1 MLLDRSSHHEL
12 LQILDNDR
20 VFRAHVQEAKT
31 VYKAHIRR
39 LREESA
45 EMEEAPFTLP
55 TTPEPSRNHQYDPS
69 VQIHTYRRPRRFATA
84 DINNGRSSASD
95 EARYNARVN
104 TALLPQH
111 PWPRPQSQIQQNAQ
125 NRNLRRVLQAADRN
139 GNGVHLQFLN
149 GVLIFRWVGTGNE
162 LQIDMEGAM
171 VSIINRPRFHTPTP
185 FSFFFFEADS
195 GRHIAEPRYPDTILY
210 SQNCHQFADRIID
223 LVCSHCPLVQKPILG
238 LPSVVL
244 HFRCESAALGL
255 EKGSGVMNGHMSE
268 ARLCWTDKR

>member
-1 MLLDRSSHHEL
+1 MPPQRNRRNGAGRNNDHVVRLLRECMHYVFHPYSVPLPTGLRPSDVIQLLLDNVAQFTLGEAIHARAAALEPGYSGKITAMLLDRSSHHEL
-12 LQILDNDR
+12 LQI

-55 TTPEPSRNHQYDPS
+55 ATPEPSRNHQYDPS

-95 EARYNARVN
+95 EARDNARVN

-111 PWPRPQSQIQQNAQ
+111 HRPRPQYQIQQTAQ
-125 NRNLRRVLQAADRN
+125 NRNPHRALQAAGRN
-139 GNGVHLQFLN
+139 ANGVHLQFLN
-149 GVLIFRWVGTGNE
+149 GLLIFRWVGTGNE

-171 VSIINRPRFHTPTP
+171 RSPDILTPYSTPKIVINSLT
-185 FSFFFFEADS
+185 
-195 GRHIAEPRYPDTILY
+195 
-210 SQNCHQFADRIID
+210 
-223 LVCSHCPLVQKPILG
+223 
-238 LPSVVL
+238 
-244 HFRCESAALGL
+244 ES
-255 EKGSGVMNGHMSE
+255 
-268 ARLCWTDKR
+268 